1 MHVQCNIYEL
11 KMAMNI
17 ISLKTFLAIVETGSL
32 VRASEKMNVTQSTVT
47 ARLRTL
53 EEEVGQALLRRNKSG
68 ATLTPAGTK
77 LLRYAGI
84 MVGLWRQARF
94 ETGLPA
100 GTDSVCNFGCHIDLW
115 PGYGK
120 RFGHAVTKVEPKM
133 GVSILQGSREELE
146 EWLGSGV
153 VDVILTYEPGLR
165 GNQTIHPLPPEEI
178 VLYTT
183 REGSPI
189 RHDPHYVYVDHG
201 DEFSDRHAA
210 VFSDADTA
218 RVTIG
223 SAVWG
228 LEYLLKQGGSAYF
241 SRDSV
246 AAHLNSGALF
256 EVDAAPMFLRK
267 RYLVVNDEAT
277 AQWGWIELLI
287 REFQS

>member
-1 MHVQCNIYEL
+1 
-11 KMAMNI
+11 MNI
-17 ISLKTFLAIVETGSL
+17 VSLKTFLAIVETGSL

-47 ARLRTL
+47 ARLRAL

-84 MVGLWRQARF
+84 IVGLWRQARF

-100 GTDSVCNFGCHIDLW
+100 GTNSVCNFGCHIDLW

-120 RFGHAVTKVEPKM
+120 RFGFAIAQLETKM
-133 GVSILQGSREELE
+133 GLSILQGSREELE
-146 EWLGSGV
+146 DWLGSGV

-165 GNQTIHPLPPEEI
+165 GNQTIHPLPAEEI

-183 REGSPI
+183 RIGSPI
-189 RHDPHYVYVDHG
+189 RHDPHYLYVEHG

-210 VFSDADTA
+210 IYSDADTA

-228 LEYLLKQGGSAYF
+228 LEYLLERGGSAYF
-241 SRDSV
+241 SRDLV
-246 AAHLNSGALF
+246 AVHLKSGALF
-256 EVDAAPMFLRK
+256 EVEGAPVFLRK

-277 AQWGWIELLI
+277 GNWGWIEPLI

>member
-1 MHVQCNIYEL
+1 MHVQCGIYEL
-11 KMAMNI
+11 RGTMNI
-17 ISLKTFLAIVETGSL
+17 VSLKTFLAIVETGSL

-53 EEEVGQALLRRNKSG
+53 EEEVGQSLLRRNKSG

-94 ETGLPA
+94 EAGLPA

-120 RFGHAVTKVEPKM
+120 RFGHAVTQVQPKM
-133 GVSILQGSREELE
+133 GVSILHGSREDLE

-165 GNQTIHPLPPEEI
+165 GNQTIHPLPAEEI

-183 REGSPI
+183 RAGSPI
-189 RHDPHYVYVDHG
+189 RHDPHYVYVEHG

-210 VFSDADTA
+210 VYSDADTA
-218 RVTIG
+218 RVTF
-223 SAVWG
+223 SCSVWG
-228 LEYLLKQGGSAYF
+228 LEYLLERGGSAYF
-241 SRDSV
+241 SQDLV
-246 AAHLNSGALF
+246 VAHLKSGALF
-256 EVDAAPMFLRK
+256 EVEGAPVFLRK

-277 AQWGWIELLI
+277 GNWGWIEPLI

>member
-133 GVSILQGSREELE
+133 GVSILQGSRVELE

-210 VFSDADTA
+210 VYSDADTA

-246 AAHLNSGALF
+246 AGHLKSGALF

>member
-1 MHVQCNIYEL
+1 
-11 KMAMNI
+11 MNI
-17 ISLKTFLAIVETGSL
+17 VSLKTFLAIVETGSL

-47 ARLRTL
+47 ARLRAL

-84 MVGLWRQARF
+84 IVGLWRQARF

-100 GTDSVCNFGCHIDLW
+100 GTNSVCNFGCHIDLW

-120 RFGHAVTKVEPKM
+120 RFGRAVAELEPKM

-165 GNQTIHPLPPEEI
+165 GNQTIHPLPAEEI

-183 REGSPI
+183 RAGSPI
-189 RHDPHYVYVDHG
+189 RHDPHYVYVEHG
-201 DEFSDRHAA
+201 DEFSDRHAT
-210 VFSDADTA
+210 VYSDADTA
-218 RVTIG
+218 RVTFG
-223 SAVWG
+223 CAVWG
-228 LEYLLKQGGSAYF
+228 LEYLLERGGSAYF
-241 SRDSV
+241 SRDLV
-246 AAHLNSGALF
+246 AVHLKSGALF
-256 EVDAAPMFLRK
+256 EVEGAPVFLRK

-277 AQWGWIELLI
+277 GNWGWIEPLI

>member
-133 GVSILQGSREELE
+133 GVSILQGSRVELE

-246 AAHLNSGALF
+246 AGHLNSGALF

-277 AQWGWIELLI
+277 AQWSWIELLI

>member
-115 PGYGK
+115 PDYGK

-256 EVDAAPMFLRK
+256 EVDAAPTFLRK

>member
-133 GVSILQGSREELE
+133 GVSILQGSRVELE

-165 GNQTIHPLPPEEI
+165 GNQTIHPLPTEEI

-210 VFSDADTA
+210 VYSDADTA

-246 AAHLNSGALF
+246 AGHLKSGALF